1 MKILFGVQ
9 GTGNGHLSRAR
20 AMGESLAAAD
30 VDVDYLFSGRQREK
44 FFDMELFGDF
54 QVKEGLTFMTDNGRV
69 QYLKT
74 AANSKPLRFF
84 NDIRQLNLEPY
95 DVIISDFEP
104 VVAWAGKLRKKTVIG
119 VGHQPAFH
127 YPIPLGEK
135 SLLSTMVLRHFAPAT
150 VHLGLHWHHFNQPLL
165 PPIVP
170 SLLQPGAAK
179 SGKILVYLP
188 FERPEAV
195 MALLKPFTRYQ
206 FYIYSP
212 YHTAD
217 EDSGH
222 LHQRKVSLHGFHHDM
237 LTAEGVICNAGFETP
252 SECLQ
257 LGKKILVKP
266 LHKQMEQIA
275 NAVALKQLGW
285 GDSMET
291 LCANAVEQWLN
302 AEPPGQQ
309 VSYPNV
315 AQAIVEWVL
324 AGNWQQADVAR
335 LSEQLWAQTINLGSE

>member
-1 MKILFGVQ
+1 
-9 GTGNGHLSRAR
+9 
-20 AMGESLAAAD
+20 
-30 VDVDYLFSGRQREK
+30 
-44 FFDMELFGDF
+44 
-54 QVKEGLTFMTDNGRV
+54 
-69 QYLKT
+69 
-74 AANSKPLRFF
+74 
-84 NDIRQLNLEPY
+84 
-95 DVIISDFEP
+95 
-104 VVAWAGKLRKKTVIG
+104 
-119 VGHQPAFH
+119 
-127 YPIPLGEK
+127 
-135 SLLSTMVLRHFAPAT
+135 
-150 VHLGLHWHHFNQPLL
+150 
-165 PPIVP
+165 
-170 SLLQPGAAK
+170 
-179 SGKILVYLP
+179 
-188 FERPEAV
+188 
-195 MALLKPFTRYQ
+195 
-206 FYIYSP
+206 
-212 YHTAD
+212 
-217 EDSGH
+217 
-222 LHQRKVSLHGFHHDM
+222 M